1 MSDLFVAEGVV
12 VQFAHLHHPVQVH
25 VEELEHHVKSV
36 VMPDHLQA
44 RDYVL
49 VLQPNH
55 GFNFGVTHSG
65 LPGSELSLER
75 LQCVYLLSLFVSH
88 LINDSEATLS
98 QRLQHPKALY

>member
-1 MSDLFVAEGVV
+1 MRKRVIVEL
-12 VQFAHLHHPVQVH
+12 AHLHHPVQVH

-65 LPGSELSLER
+65 LPGSELSLEG
-75 LQCVYLLSLFVSH
+75 LQRVDLLAIFVSY
-88 LINDSEATLS
+88 LIDNSEATFA
-98 QRLQHPKALY
+98 QRLKHPEPLN